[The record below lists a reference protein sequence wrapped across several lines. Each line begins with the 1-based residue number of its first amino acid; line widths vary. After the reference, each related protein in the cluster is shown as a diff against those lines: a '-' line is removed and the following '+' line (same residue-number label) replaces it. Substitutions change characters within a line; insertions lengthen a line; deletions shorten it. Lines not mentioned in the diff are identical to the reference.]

1 MLPLFGAGNVELSLW
16 LGMVQS
22 CHLRIA
28 LHNDGRTRVE
38 ARQCGDFSVTT
49 LAGQTLMSLVEDLGN
64 KKYLQPGSGYLV
76 CSMS

>member
-1 MLPLFGAGNVELSLW
+1 MLGPGERTAECVLPLFGAGNFELSLW

-38 ARQCGDFSVTT
+38 ARQCGDFSLTT
-49 LAGQTLMSLVEDLGN
+49 LAGAGHKDASLA
-64 KKYLQPGSGYLV
+64 KR
-76 CSMS
+76 

>member
-28 LHNDGRTRVE
+28 LRNDGRTRVE
-38 ARQCGDFSVTT
+38 ARQCGDFSVTN
-49 LAGQTLMSLVEDLGN
+49 LAGRTLMSLVEDLGN
-64 KKYLQPGSGYLV
+64 KKYL
-76 CSMS
+76 